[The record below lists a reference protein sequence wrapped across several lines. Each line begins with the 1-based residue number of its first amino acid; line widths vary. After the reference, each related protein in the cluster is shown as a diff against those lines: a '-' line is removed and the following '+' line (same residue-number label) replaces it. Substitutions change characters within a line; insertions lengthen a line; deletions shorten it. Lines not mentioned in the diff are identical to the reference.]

1 MGSQNPSVTLLPK
14 TSPNSQPFSSS
25 VLLSSKKA
33 TRMQKLRLL
42 ILIASYA
49 SASIETGQNT
59 EEAEL
64 RQPKLFYVSSATT
77 TTTISTQT
85 VCYHVLS
92 TATTNVPDP
101 TLCSKRRRREIFG
114 EGTVIEATQSKRN
127 DAEADSENELKS
139 SNNHFDDDRQGKF
152 LNYWMTRTVTTT
164 AYSYT
169 VTSKMASLACT
180 PQGFPYLRCSGF

>member
-1 MGSQNPSVTLLPK
+1 MGSQNPFVTLQPPK
-14 TSPNSQPFSSS
+14 TPSQPQFSSS
-25 VLLSSKKA
+25 IVKKGNS
-33 TRMQKLRLL
+33 RMHRLRLL
-42 ILIASYA
+42 VKIILVASSATA
-49 SASIETGQNT
+49 SDAGPKA
-59 EEAEL
+59 EEEL

-101 TLCSKRRRREIFG
+101 TLCSKRRRREILG
-114 EGTVIEATQSKRN
+114 EGTVIQASQSKRN
-127 DAEADSENELKS
+127 HEAESEEEDELRP
-139 SNNHFDDDRQGKF
+139 SNQSDGDRQGKF

>member
-1 MGSQNPSVTLLPK
+1 MH
-14 TSPNSQPFSSS
+14 
-25 VLLSSKKA
+25 
-33 TRMQKLRLL
+33 RLRILVK
-42 ILIASYA
+42 IVLIAS
-49 SASIETGQNT
+49 SASSSETGPKT
-59 EEAEL
+59 EEEDL

-101 TLCSKRRRREIFG
+101 TLCSKRRRREILG

-139 SNNHFDDDRQGKF
+139 SNNQFDDDRQGKF

>member
-1 MGSQNPSVTLLPK
+1 M
-14 TSPNSQPFSSS
+14 
-25 VLLSSKKA
+25 
-33 TRMQKLRLL
+33 
-42 ILIASYA
+42 
-49 SASIETGQNT
+49 
-59 EEAEL
+59 
-64 RQPKLFYVSSATT
+64 
-77 TTTISTQT
+77 

-101 TLCSKRRRREIFG
+101 TLCSKRRRREISD
-114 EGTVIEATQSKRN
+114 EGTVIEATKSNKDDFEAESEEN
-127 DAEADSENELKS
+127 DLKS
-139 SNNHFDDDRQGKF
+139 SNDDRQGKL

>member
-1 MGSQNPSVTLLPK
+1 MH
-14 TSPNSQPFSSS
+14 
-25 VLLSSKKA
+25 
-33 TRMQKLRLL
+33 RLRILVK
-42 ILIASYA
+42 IVLIAS
-49 SASIETGQNT
+49 SASSSETGPKT
-59 EEAEL
+59 EEEDL

-101 TLCSKRRRREIFG
+101 TLCSKRRRRQAALD
-114 EGTVIEATQSKRN
+114 EGTVIQATQSQRKSVSELESN
-127 DAEADSENELKS
+127 DELS
-139 SNNHFDDDRQGKF
+139 SSTDERQGKF

-180 PQGFPYLRCSGF
+180 PQGF

>member
-1 MGSQNPSVTLLPK
+1 MG
-14 TSPNSQPFSSS
+14 
-25 VLLSSKKA
+25 
-33 TRMQKLRLL
+33 
-42 ILIASYA
+42 
-49 SASIETGQNT
+49 
-59 EEAEL
+59 
-64 RQPKLFYVSSATT
+64 LFYVSSATT

-101 TLCSKRRRREIFG
+101 TLCSKRRRREILG
-114 EGTVIEATQSKRN
+114 EGKVIEATQSKKSGG
-127 DAEADSENELKS
+127 EAKLESEENELKS
-139 SNNHFDDDRQGKF
+139 SNNQFDDDRQGKF

>member
-1 MGSQNPSVTLLPK
+1 MGKLNLPSRYIPDSTLQEGQVVKMQN
-14 TSPNSQPFSSS
+14 
-25 VLLSSKKA
+25 
-33 TRMQKLRLL
+33 LRLFVKI
-42 ILIASYA
+42 ILVAS
-49 SASIETGQNT
+49 STCTSEIGQSD
-59 EEAEL
+59 EEAV
-64 RQPKLFYVSSATT
+64 RQPKLFYVSSSTT
-77 TTTISTQT
+77 TATISTQT

-101 TLCSKRRRREIFG
+101 TLCSKRRRRQAALD
-114 EGTVIEATQSKRN
+114 EGTVIQATQSQRKS
-127 DAEADSENELKS
+127 DSELESSDELS
-139 SNNHFDDDRQGKF
+139 SSTDERQGKF

>member
-1 MGSQNPSVTLLPK
+1 MGSQNPFVTLQPPK
-14 TSPNSQPFSSS
+14 TPSQPQFSSS
-25 VLLSSKKA
+25 IVKKGNS
-33 TRMQKLRLL
+33 RMHRLRLL
-42 ILIASYA
+42 VKIILVASSATA
-49 SASIETGQNT
+49 SDAGPKA
-59 EEAEL
+59 EEEL

-101 TLCSKRRRREIFG
+101 TLCSKRRRREILG
-114 EGTVIEATQSKRN
+114 EGTIVQATQ
-127 DAEADSENELKS
+127 ENELKS
-139 SNNHFDDDRQGKF
+139 SNQFDEDRQGKF

-180 PQGFPYLRCSGF
+180 PQGFPYLRCSGY